1 MSALFPLLLSPLRE
15 FDDDVELR
23 KSDPVRVSFIRFE
36 GLRSNELA
44 DQHYSPANP
53 LHRRRAEGSAG

>member
-36 GLRSNELA
+36 GLISYELA
-44 DQHYSPANP
+44 DQHYSHAHP
-53 LHRRRAEGSAG
+53 LHRR